1 MLTFQQFEIKNLSL
15 KNRVVMPPMCTYS
28 SDDSGYIEDFHYAHY
43 IARALGGVGLII
55 QEATSVEKR
64 GRISGNDLGLWED
77 SQIEKSK
84 ELVKNVKKYGSK
96 IAIQL
101 AHAGRKCGVK
111 TEDIIS
117 CSAIDFG
124 DDYKIAREMTKK
136 DIDEV
141 IKAFKLSTRR
151 ALEADY
157 DAIEIHAAHG
167 YLNHQFLS
175 PISNH
180 RTDEYGGCLTNRVRF
195 LKQILLSVREEWPE
209 NRPIILR
216 VSASDYVSDG
226 INIYMM
232 KDIINKIKE
241 LIDIVHVSS
250 GGLVLAPIN
259 IFPGYQVK
267 FAEYLK
273 NETGLPTIAVGLI
286 TNIDQ
291 VEEILGNERA
301 DLVALGREL
310 LRNPNWI
317 LNNAIS
323 HNVKIEYPSQY
334 IRAYK

>member
-1 MLTFQQFEIKNLSL
+1 
-15 KNRVVMPPMCTYS
+15 
-28 SDDSGYIEDFHYAHY
+28 
-43 IARALGGVGLII
+43 
-55 QEATSVEKR
+55 
-64 GRISGNDLGLWED
+64 
-77 SQIEKSK
+77 
-84 ELVKNVKKYGSK
+84 
-96 IAIQL
+96 
-101 AHAGRKCGVK
+101 
-111 TEDIIS
+111 
-117 CSAIDFG
+117 
-124 DDYKIAREMTKK
+124 
-136 DIDEV
+136 
-141 IKAFKLSTRR
+141 
-151 ALEADY
+151 

-167 YLNHQFLS
+167 YLIHQFLS

-232 KDIINKIKE
+232 KDIINEIKE

>member
-96 IAIQL
+96 MAIQL

-167 YLNHQFLS
+167 YLIHQFLS

-195 LKQILLSVREEWPE
+195 LKQILLSVREVWPE

-232 KDIINKIKE
+232 KDIINEIKE

>member
-167 YLNHQFLS
+167 YLIHQFLS

-232 KDIINKIKE
+232 KDIINEIKE